1 MSDQNKGLF
10 DDEDDEGKIFQSTN
24 PNLFHI
30 EYKPVELEANAE
42 PAQAEQNPYAA
53 EEQQEYTPDYNQQ
66 PD

>member
-10 DDEDDEGKIFQSTN
+10 DDEDDE
-24 PNLFHI
+24 

-53 EEQQEYTPDYNQQ
+53 EEQQEYTPDYSQQ